1 MHVCRNAHVLQVP
14 SGMRFLLRERDQF
27 LARFPDKLAA
37 IQAASQQLEGP
48 SHCIYAFTLKERGL
62 GAGFYVGH
70 TTGLGTY
77 IEASGN

>member
-1 MHVCRNAHVLQVP
+1 
-14 SGMRFLLRERDQF
+14 MRFLLRERDQF

-62 GAGFYVGH
+62 GARIYVGH